1 MEIEKQLT
9 DTIDQLQKLK
19 YQYAF
24 LSDGVTHGSM
34 NVNVDANMI
43 NNSKQLNFEVP
54 IYTFGNQV
62 LYIIKQDIIIGYV
75 KGNMITEDLHE
86 YMDESDIYIDSV
98 KINIQNQ
105 KKGLCKMMVKLFIL
119 CVNNSKNNYLSYILA
134 NTGGTV
140 SCRCYINAFNECGYL
155 SFLYDE
161 ITTEKTL
168 ITNDMCSDNT
178 VFLKFSYTRGGFK
191 SSKRNKKSRRNK
203 KSSKINKKSK
213 QNKKSTRK
221 G

>member
-9 DTIDQLQKLK
+9 DTVDQLQKLK

-24 LSDGVTHGSM
+24 LSDGVTHSSM
-34 NVNVDANMI
+34 GVDTNMI
-43 NNSKQLNFEVP
+43 NNSKQLNFELP
-54 IYTFGNQV
+54 IYTLGNQV

-75 KGNMITEDLHE
+75 IGNIITEDLHE
-86 YMDESDIYIDSV
+86 YMDESDIYINSV
-98 KINIQNQ
+98 KINTQNQ

-119 CVNNSKNNYLSYILA
+119 CVNNSKNKYLSYILA
-134 NTGGTV
+134 NTGGAV

-168 ITNDMCSDNT
+168 ISNDMCSDNI

-191 SSKRNKKSRRNK
+191 SSRINKKSTTNKKSKRNKKSTRNK
-203 KSSKINKKSK
+203 KSK
-213 QNKKSTRK
+213 RK
-221 G
+221 V